1 MNRLVVA
8 TLLIAALG
16 ACAMTSP
23 AVAAERCHPRGGE
36 RQLARS
42 AQAVVLERIVK
53 QSQHYPLQT
62 ITGCSRRSGKR
73 RTIDTL
79 QRRNL
84 DDPVKLIGLRLAGTR
99 IAYAM
104 DPGTGS
110 PTLIAE
116 DALHGGRRHDL
127 GAGGWPFG
135 TRAVAQGLQIAWA
148 IDAQGDVAWLTTES
162 TPFGKGVQALGVW
175 HPGLGRRQVDSHAL
189 FTDVSLR
196 DGELRWRRNGAPR
209 SVNLASVPPSRC
221 GAIAAIGGTLQ
232 VDLVHEPHAGTLT
245 TCLRATGK
253 TVTRY
258 FEVAEIEDVN
268 GPYVLLNWA
277 HVSDF
282 TWLADL
288 TTGAITEM
296 RGGVGSGVVDEH
308 GSIAWLN
315 DGLWVRDAGG
325 TRKVADVLT
334 GTGSLLR
341 DGSTVTVS
349 DGGPS
354 VTLNP

>member
-1 MNRLVVA
+1 
-8 TLLIAALG
+8 
-16 ACAMTSP
+16 
-23 AVAAERCHPRGGE
+23 VAAERCHPRGGE

-135 TRAVAQGLQIAWA
+135 IQDRGPGVQIADWA
-148 IDAQGDVAWLTTES
+148 IDAQGDVAWLTAEGA
-162 TPFGKGVQALGVW
+162 PFGQGVQALGVW
-175 HPGLGRRQVDSHAL
+175 HRGLGRRQVDSHAL
-189 FTDVSLR
+189 LTDVSLR

-221 GAIAAIGGTLQ
+221 GASATIGGTLQ
-232 VDLVHEPHAGTLT
+232 VDLVHDIDLVTGSYEGTLT
-245 TCLRATGK
+245 ACLRATGK
-253 TVTRY
+253 TVTSY
-258 FEVAEIEDVN
+258 FDVADIVDVN
-268 GPYVLLNWA
+268 GPYVLVDWEWHGSSL
-277 HVSDF
+277 

-288 TTGAITEM
+288 TTGAITET
-296 RGGVGSGVVDEH
+296 RGGVDSGVVDDH
-308 GSIAWLN
+308 GSIAWLS

-325 TRKVADVLT
+325 TRKVVADDLT

-349 DGGPS
+349 NGGPS

>member
-1 MNRLVVA
+1 
-8 TLLIAALG
+8 
-16 ACAMTSP
+16 MTSP

-36 RQLARS
+36 RRLARS

-62 ITGCSRRSGKR
+62 IIGCSRRSGKR

-79 QRRNL
+79 QRRNVV
-84 DDPVKLIGLRLAGTR
+84 DGIKLIGLRLAGTR

-104 DPGTGS
+104 DPGTGMS
-110 PTLIAE
+110 TIIAE

-127 GAGGWPFG
+127 GVGGWPFG
-135 TRAVAQGLQIAWA
+135 IQDRGPGVQIADWA
-148 IDAQGDVAWLTTES
+148 IDAQGDVAWLTAEGA
-162 TPFGKGVQALGVW
+162 PFGQGVQALGVW
-175 HPGLGRRQVDSHAL
+175 HRGLGRRQVDSHAL
-189 FTDVSLR
+189 LTDVSLR
-196 DGELRWRRNGAPR
+196 DGQLRWRRNGAPR

-221 GAIAAIGGTLQ
+221 GASATIGGTLQ
-232 VDLVHEPHAGTLT
+232 VDLVHDIDLVTGSYEGTLT
-245 TCLRATGK
+245 ACLRATGK
-253 TVTRY
+253 TVTSY
-258 FEVAEIEDVN
+258 FDVADIVDVN
-268 GPYVLLNWA
+268 GPYVLVDWEWHGSSL
-277 HVSDF
+277 

-288 TTGAITEM
+288 TTGAITETR
-296 RGGVGSGVVDEH
+296 RGVDSGVVDDH
-308 GSIAWLN
+308 GSIAWLS

-325 TRKVADVLT
+325 TRKVADDLT

-349 DGGPS
+349 NGGPS